1 MSRAVEP
8 IRWTHDGGRVLAW
21 NPAVLAAPPEPS
33 IFSPAHWRQTG
44 ALRGS
49 ATGRGEAYFLTTPDA
64 AHWVLRHYRRGGLLA
79 GVNRDAYLFTGVA
92 RSRPIRELSILAALQ
107 AEQLPVPT
115 PVAAC
120 LTRTGVCYRA
130 DLIIA
135 EIPDCQTLAD
145 RLAAE
150 ALSVQAWQ
158 ALGRLIARFHVI
170 GLWHA
175 DLNARN
181 VLIDGAGDFHLIDF
195 DRARFRAS
203 GRWRQ
208 ANLARFRRSLDK
220 FAARQSTFHFVDEH
234 WAALL
239 ESYRDWLGEGL

>member
-1 MSRAVEP
+1 MRRGGQR
-8 IRWTHDGGRVLAW
+8 IRWTQSNGRVLAW
-21 NPAVLAAPPEPS
+21 NPAVLSAPPDPA
-33 IFSPAHWRQTG
+33 IFSPAHWRDAG

-49 ATGRGEAYFLTTPDA
+49 AAGRGEAYFLTTRDA

-79 GVNRDAYLFTGVA
+79 HINRDAYLFTGVA
-92 RSRPIRELSILAALQ
+92 RSRPLRELSILAELQ
-107 AEQLPVPT
+107 ARGLPVPT

-120 LTRTGVCYRA
+120 LTRTGMHYRA

-145 RLAAE
+145 RLAVGPLPARD
-150 ALSVQAWQ
+150 WKT
-158 ALGRLIARFHVI
+158 LGALIARFHAA

-195 DRARFRAS
+195 DRARFRSS

-208 ANLARFRRSLDK
+208 ANLSRLRRSLDK
-220 FAARQSTFHFVDEH
+220 FAARQSTFHFAEAQ

-239 ESYRDWLGEGL
+239 DGYRDFPGDGL